1 MQDINELINE
11 TDTDNVILNKL
22 KELAT
27 KLTGKT
33 TVEGKTICDVLDF
46 ITNNYSTSGGSGGI
60 SSSVFYLFNGYL
72 YKDTELTT
80 KVTADEFTA
89 AYASSILTIL
99 NMSDMENFGTYKPL
113 FSKSTVDE
121 NGHDAIK
128 VFIML
133 ENGTLSGVFT
143 GPYKQQSGVQ

>member
-1 MQDINELINE
+1 MKIGFSIQKIKDLINNSISSLE
-11 TDTDNVILNKL
+11 TRVTALEN
-22 KELAT
+22 
-27 KLTGKT
+27 
-33 TVEGKTICDVLDF
+33 
-46 ITNNYSTSGGSGGI
+46 SGGGGT

-72 YKDTELTT
+72 YKDSDLTT

-89 AYASSILTIL
+89 ADASTILTIS
-99 NMSDMENFGTYKPL
+99 NISDMENFGTYKPL

-133 ENGTLSGVFT
+133 ENGTLSGAYT
-143 GPYKQQSGVQ
+143 APYEQQSGEQ

>member
-1 MQDINELINE
+1 MKIGFNVKKIINTFQQTIANHE
-11 TDTDNVILNKL
+11 TRI
-22 KELAT
+22 
-27 KLTGKT
+27 T
-33 TVEGKTICDVLDF
+33 TLENSPGGGGT
-46 ITNNYSTSGGSGGI
+46 TN
-60 SSSVFYLFNGYL
+60 SVFYLFNGYL
-72 YKDTELTT
+72 YKDSDVTT

-89 AYASSILTIL
+89 ADASTILTIL

-143 GPYKQQSGVQ
+143 GPYEQQSGVQ

>member
-1 MQDINELINE
+1 MKIGFNIKKIINSIANHE
-11 TDTDNVILNKL
+11 TRISTL
-22 KELAT
+22 E
-27 KLTGKT
+27 
-33 TVEGKTICDVLDF
+33 
-46 ITNNYSTSGGSGGI
+46 NNPGSGGN

-72 YKDTELTT
+72 YKDSDVTT

-89 AYASSILTIL
+89 ADASTILTIL
-99 NMSDMENFGTYKPL
+99 NISDMENLGTYKPL

-143 GPYKQQSGVQ
+143 GPYEQQSGVQ

>member
-11 TDTDNVILNKL
+11 TDTDNVTLNKL
-22 KELAT
+22 KELAS

-33 TVEGKTICDVLDF
+33 TVEGKSICDVLDF
-46 ITNNYSTSGGSGGI
+46 ITNNYSTGGSGETTK
-60 SSSVFYLFNGYL
+60 SVFYLYNGYL

-80 KVTADEFTA
+80 KVSADEFTIA
-89 AYASSILTIL
+89 DATTSLTIL
-99 NMSDMENFGTYKPL
+99 NMENMENFGTYSPL

-121 NGHDAIK
+121 NGYDAIK

-133 ENGTLSGVFT
+133 ENGTLRGAYT
-143 GPYKQQSGVQ
+143 APYEQQSGV

>member
-11 TDTDNVILNKL
+11 TDTDNVTLNKL
-22 KELAT
+22 KELAS

-33 TVEGKTICDVLDF
+33 TVEGKSICDVLDF
-46 ITNNYSTSGGSGGI
+46 ITNNYSTGGSGETTK
-60 SSSVFYLFNGYL
+60 SVFYLYNGYL

-80 KVTADEFTA
+80 KVSADEFTIA
-89 AYASSILTIL
+89 DATTLLTIL
-99 NMSDMENFGTYKPL
+99 NMENMENFGTYSPL

-121 NGHDAIK
+121 NGYDAIK

-133 ENGTLSGVFT
+133 ENGTLRGAYT
-143 GPYKQQSGVQ
+143 APYEQQSGV